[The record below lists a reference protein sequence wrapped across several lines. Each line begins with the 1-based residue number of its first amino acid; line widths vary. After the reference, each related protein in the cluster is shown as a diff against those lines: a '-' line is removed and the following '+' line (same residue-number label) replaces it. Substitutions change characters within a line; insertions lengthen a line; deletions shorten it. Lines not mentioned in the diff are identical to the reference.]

1 MLELSKKILTEY
13 KIRKSK
19 KQKMEF
25 LNFLNAKAI
34 ELGYESQ
41 IDESWAIIN
50 NRNLIVG
57 DIDKAE
63 VICTA
68 HYDTCATMPLPNI
81 ITPLN
86 LVFVILYQLLLV
98 VVMFAIAIMVQV
110 SLYFLSGGVLN
121 SLLIFAFSLLFFCY
135 VLIAGI
141 PNKNNYNDNTSGV
154 ITLVEIMASL
164 KENKQKVAFIFFDN
178 EEKGLLGSSAIS
190 QKYKSE
196 LNGKLIINFDCVSD
210 GDNILVLYNKLARK
224 DTALMSAFDS
234 SFNLGNNKKLLSAT
248 SAFYPSDQASFT
260 KNKTIAVASLKHNKI
275 VGYYMDRIHTSKDVM
290 FDEQNI
296 EVIRDAVVD
305 FIMK

>member
-25 LNFLNAKAI
+25 LNFLKAQAI
-34 ELGYESQ
+34 ELGYDSQ
-41 IDESWAIIN
+41 IDESWAIVK

-57 DIDKAE
+57 DIDKADI
-63 VICTA
+63 ICTA
-68 HYDTCATMPLPNI
+68 HYDTCATMPLPNL

-86 LVFVILYQLLLV
+86 IFFVILYQVLLLV
-98 VVMFAIAIMVQV
+98 IVLALAMMVQAA
-110 SLYFLSGGVLN
+110 LYFLSGGVLS

-135 VLIAGI
+135 VLIAGVA
-141 PNKNNYNDNTSGV
+141 NKNNYNDNTSGV

-164 KENKQKVAFIFFDN
+164 KENKQEVAFIFFDN

-196 LNGKLIINFDCVSD
+196 LEGKLIINFDCVSD
-210 GDNILVLYNKLARK
+210 GDNIFVLYNKFSRK
-224 DTALMSAFDS
+224 DAALMSAFDS
-234 SFNLGNNKKLLSAT
+234 SFNLDNNKKLLSST
-248 SAFYPSDQASFT
+248 SAFYPSDQASFS
-260 KNKTIAVASLKHNKI
+260 KNKTIAVAALKHNKI
-275 VGYYMDRIHTSKDVM
+275 IGYYMDRIHTNKDVV

-296 EVIRDAVVD
+296 EVIRGAIVD
-305 FIMK
+305 FVMK